1 MILACSEGE
10 RKPAAVPAQAE
21 HPSGRGTVV
30 FLGTSLT
37 AAYQLDPGDG
47 FPALIQARIDSAGLP
62 FDVVNAGQSGESSA
76 GALSRLPWLLE
87 QPVEVLVLE
96 TGANDMLRGTEV
108 DSIRANLQAM
118 IDTVR
123 RTQPETDIL
132 LVGMLAAPNLGE
144 RYAGRFNALYPD
156 LAQRNRLVLLPFLLD
171 GVAGD
176 PELNLPDGIHPNPTG
191 HRRVAETVWAKLEP
205 MLRAR
210 LEEGAS
216 RR

>member
-1 MILACSEGE
+1 M
-10 RKPAAVPAQAE
+10 
-21 HPSGRGTVV
+21 
-30 FLGTSLT
+30 
-37 AAYQLDPGDG
+37 
-47 FPALIQARIDSAGLP
+47 
-62 FDVVNAGQSGESSA
+62 FDVTCGQSGESSA

-176 PELNLPDGIHPNPTG
+176 PGLNLPDGIHPNPTG

-210 LEEGAS
+210 LEERAS